1 MIGRLAL
8 VVLGFAAWAGVAT
21 AAPQTGP
28 TLERVV
34 IVQRHGVRPPTSSNQ
49 ALAAY
54 AEKPWPAWPVAAGEL
69 TPHGGDTV
77 RLVGRTLRR
86 AYRDGRL
93 APPHG
98 CPAAGAVSVWA
109 DGADERTRRS
119 GEILAETLSPGCAVK
134 AAWAAP
140 LPRDPMFNGDMS
152 APACRADPEAA
163 RAALLTEI
171 GPEGVDTPATRS
183 ALKRLQAIL
192 APTACAGGLGTCFAG
207 ENRLIAGPTG
217 PRLAG
222 TLATT
227 ASLAEDLLLEYAEG
241 MPRSDV
247 GWGRAGSAADIAAV
261 MPLHERAFK
270 LYFGDSYRAA
280 RDGAP
285 MARLILAAL
294 AGETRPAAPGFGP
307 QTRLLALAGHDS
319 NLALMGGLFGLAWTL
334 SDQPD
339 ATAPATALAFELWK
353 DPTTGA
359 RFVRPV
365 IYYATLDQLRT
376 LTPAAAKRRVLAFTG
391 CASGP
396 MGSCPL
402 ETLRRRTLALIPPGC
417 GAV

>member
-8 VVLGFAAWAGVAT
+8 IVLGIAALAGVAT

-49 ALAAY
+49 ALAAF

-69 TPHGGDTV
+69 TPHGADTV

-93 APPHG
+93 ASPHG
-98 CPAAGAVSVWA
+98 CPAADAVSVWA

-119 GEILAETLSPGCAVK
+119 GEILAEALSPGCSVK
-134 AAWAAP
+134 ATWAAP
-140 LPRDPMFNGDMS
+140 LPRDPIFNGDTS
-152 APACRADPEAA
+152 AAACRADPEAA
-163 RAALLTEI
+163 RAALVAEI
-171 GPEGVDTPATRS
+171 GTGGVDTPATRS

-192 APTACAGGLGTCFAG
+192 APRACAGGPGTCFA
-207 ENRLIAGPTG
+207 
-217 PRLAG
+217 
-222 TLATT
+222 
-227 ASLAEDLLLEYAEG
+227 
-241 MPRSDV
+241 RSEV
-247 GWGRAGSAADIAAV
+247 GWGRAGSEADIAAV

-270 LYFGDSYRAA
+270 LYFGDPYRSA
-280 RDGAP
+280 REGAP

-294 AGETRPAAPGFGP
+294 AGETRPASPGFGP
-307 QTRLLALAGHDS
+307 GTRLLALAGHDA

-334 SDQPD
+334 PDQPD

-353 DPTTGA
+353 DPTNGA
-359 RFVRPV
+359 RFVRAV
-365 IYYATLDQLRT
+365 IYYETLDQLRT
-376 LTPAAAKRRVLAFTG
+376 LAPATARRRVLTFTG

>member
-1 MIGRLAL
+1 MIARVAL
-8 VVLGFAAWAGVAT
+8 IALEIAALAGVAT
-21 AAPQTGP
+21 AASRPGP

-49 ALAAY
+49 ALAVY
-54 AEKPWPAWPVAAGEL
+54 AEKPWPAWPVAPGEL

-77 RLVGRTLRR
+77 SLVGRTLGR
-86 AYRDGRL
+86 AYRGRL
-93 APPHG
+93 FPPHG
-98 CPAAGAVSVWA
+98 CPAANAVSVWA

-119 GEILAETLSPGCAVK
+119 GEFLAEALSPGRSVK

-140 LPRDPMFNGDMS
+140 LPRDPIFGGDQS
-152 APACRADPEAA
+152 AAACRADPEAA
-163 RAALLTEI
+163 RAALLAEI
-171 GPEGVDTPATRS
+171 GPGGVDTPATRS
-183 ALKRLQAIL
+183 ALQRLQAIL
-192 APTACAGGLGTCFAG
+192 APKACAGGPGTCFAG
-207 ENRLIAGPTG
+207 EDRVVAGPTG
-217 PRLAG
+217 ARLEG
-222 TLATT
+222 PLATT

-241 MPRSDV
+241 MPRTDV
-247 GWGRAGSAADIAAV
+247 GWGRAGWAADIAAV
-261 MPLHERAFK
+261 MPLHERAFR
-270 LYFGDSYRAA
+270 LNFGDPYRSA
-280 RDGAP
+280 REGAP

-307 QTRLLALAGHDS
+307 GTRLLALAGHDS

-334 SDQPD
+334 PDQPD

-353 DPTTGA
+353 DRSSGA

-376 LTPAAAKRRVLAFTG
+376 LAPTTARRRILSFAG

-402 ETLRRRTLALIPPGC
+402 ETLRRRTLALIPPDC
-417 GAV
+417 GAG

>member
-1 MIGRLAL
+1 MLGRVAFIALA
-8 VVLGFAAWAGVAT
+8 VAALAGVAA
-21 AAPQTGP
+21 AAPRIGP

-34 IVQRHGVRPPTSSNQ
+34 IVQRHGVRPPTSGNQ

-54 AEKPWPAWPVAAGEL
+54 AEKPWPAWPVATGDL
-69 TPHGGDTV
+69 TPHGGETV
-77 RLVGRTLRR
+77 RLVGLTLGR
-86 AYRDGRL
+86 AYRGRL
-93 APPHG
+93 FPPHG
-98 CPAAGAVSVWA
+98 CLDADAVSVWA
-109 DGADERTRRS
+109 DGADERTRRT
-119 GEILAETLSPGCAVK
+119 GEFLAEALSPGCSVK

-140 LPRDPMFNGDMS
+140 LPRDPIFNGDTS
-152 APACRADPEAA
+152 AAACRADPEAA
-163 RAALLTEI
+163 RAALLAEI
-171 GPEGVDTPATRS
+171 GPGGVETPATRS

-192 APTACAGGLGTCFAG
+192 APRACAGGPGTCFSG
-207 ENRLIAGPTG
+207 EDQVVAGPTG
-217 PRLAG
+217 AKLEG
-222 TLATT
+222 SLATT

-247 GWGRAGSAADIAAV
+247 GWGRAASAADIAAV
-261 MPLHERAFK
+261 MPLHERAFE
-270 LYFGDSYRAA
+270 LDFADTYRAA
-280 RDGAP
+280 REGAP

-294 AGETRPAAPGFGP
+294 AGQTRPAAPGFGP
-307 QTRLLALAGHDS
+307 GTRLLALAGHNS

-334 SDQPD
+334 PDQPD

-353 DPTTGA
+353 DRSTGA

-376 LTPAAAKRRVLAFTG
+376 LAPATARRRVLTFAG

-417 GAV
+417 GAA